1 MHREL
6 ARTHTGPG
14 RRFFRSLPGS
24 LVIAMKAIMSSFAT
38 ITLLSLQGLPHHP
51 HPRHPAPVGTNNDPQ
66 LTLCPGRPRVN
77 GALFR
82 LTPRNPAG
90 PGASLPPP
98 QDLQG
103 AQCGGAAT
111 LAWLRNPPLP
121 AAESGQK
128 QPEEL
133 QRRGGGKKKG
143 NTQFVVFSWGLFS
156 CQKNYPLCLCAKEAV
171 RAPSAGRRHG
181 ANTPCLRA
189 ASVPFLASPDIF
201 LTYKTLY
208 LIGYRSPFS

>member
-14 RRFFRSLPGS
+14 RRFFRSLLGS

-111 LAWLRNPPLP
+111 LAWLCNPPLP
-121 AAESGQK
+121 AAERGQK

-133 QRRGGGKKKG
+133 QRRGGGAKKKKKKHSVCCVFLG
-143 NTQFVVFSWGLFS
+143 FVFLP
-156 CQKNYPLCLCAKEAV
+156 KKLPPLSLRK
-171 RAPSAGRRHG
+171 RGSAGTFCWAPTRCQHALLKGGFCSFSSLPRYIFNIQ
-181 ANTPCLRA
+181 NT
-189 ASVPFLASPDIF
+189 IF
-201 LTYKTLY
+201 NWL
-208 LIGYRSPFS
+208 

>member
-38 ITLLSLQGLPHHP
+38 ITLLSLQGLPHHH

-133 QRRGGGKKKG
+133 QRRGGGQKKRKHSVCCVFLG
-143 NTQFVVFSWGLFS
+143 FVFLP
-156 CQKNYPLCLCAKEAV
+156 KKLPPLSLRK
-171 RAPSAGRRHG
+171 RGSAGTFCWAPTRCQHALLKGGFCSFSSLPRYILNIQ
-181 ANTPCLRA
+181 NT
-189 ASVPFLASPDIF
+189 IF
-201 LTYKTLY
+201 NWL
-208 LIGYRSPFS
+208 

>member
-121 AAESGQK
+121 AAERGQK

-133 QRRGGGKKKG
+133 QRRGGGGKKKE
-143 NTQFVVFSWGLFS
+143 TLSL
-156 CQKNYPLCLCAKEAV
+156 LCFLGVC
-171 RAPSAGRRHG
+171 
-181 ANTPCLRA
+181 
-189 ASVPFLASPDIF
+189 FLAKKI
-201 LTYKTLY
+201 T
-208 LIGYRSPFS
+208 PFVFAQKRQCGHLLLGADTVPTRLA